1 MHIHQATSVDID
13 DLTLLFDAYRQ
24 FYGQAPA
31 PMAAAA
37 FIAERLAKSE
47 SVIFLAR
54 GETGE
59 AIGFAQLY
67 PAFSS
72 VAMKRMWY
80 LNDLFVAASARQQGV
95 ARALLRRVRISTL
108 HNETEKISLL
118 NSNTYKGAF
127 LCLVTYSHLP

>member
-1 MHIHQATSVDID
+1 MQIYQATSVDIE

-54 GETGE
+54 SETGE